1 MRIEDY
7 QIIQLDCRA
16 SYHEE
21 DTVLQFAEA
30 LYGLYDGEREGQG
43 LVEYALII
51 AFIAILVIVALIF
64 LRGQISTLFS
74 RVGNSLQ

>member
-1 MRIEDY
+1 M
-7 QIIQLDCRA
+7 
-16 SYHEE
+16 
-21 DTVLQFAEA
+21 LQFAEA
-30 LYGLYDGEREGQG
+30 LYGLYAGEQEGQG

-74 RVGNSLQ
+74 RTGNSLE